1 MTTTN
6 DNNKALVLAG
16 IKGVFIDRDA
26 TVLDRLFR
34 DDYRQHNPQTAPP
47 RSRRSWETSLAAA
60 VRRCPLGVIR
70 RHSPGPMVCPVYPRK
85 RTSVICSGMS
95 AKGQELSH
103 SNSDDLT
110 TCAFCACDLTGL
122 RSNSCRSAA

>member
-16 IKGVFIDRDA
+16 IKGVFIDRDP

-70 RHSPGPMVCPVYPRK
+70 DQSRASDK
-85 RTSVICSGMS
+85 RDHVRYAPIAT
-95 AKGQELSH
+95 E
-103 SNSDDLT
+103 
-110 TCAFCACDLTGL
+110 F
-122 RSNSCRSAA
+122 RSAGKCRDGPIGDIVPSPRPRARDPADIPHS